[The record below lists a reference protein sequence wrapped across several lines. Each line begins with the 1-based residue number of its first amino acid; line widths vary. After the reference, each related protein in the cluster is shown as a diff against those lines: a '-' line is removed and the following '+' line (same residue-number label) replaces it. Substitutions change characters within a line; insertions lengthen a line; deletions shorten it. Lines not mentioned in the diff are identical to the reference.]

1 VKRGTRSE
9 RTAAFAAALLASHLV
24 VVAGPVS
31 GSAAPAGA
39 EAALT
44 WEVSREG
51 VSVEA
56 VMEPLEVPA
65 EGSPFQE
72 GAFVRVSFRVTDDAT
87 GKSYSALY
95 PAAWMDRVPAG
106 AERAS
111 EECKAKAENFLGG
124 SLLAEPEVNLNVYYV
139 LALNEDGTITVVDP
153 LFGFGGTKL
162 LAMVFLES
170 PGEDWALAADGAT
183 LFVSMPA
190 SDRVAVVDTA
200 TWKVAASLDVGGR
213 PVEVALQG
221 DGRYLWVGT
230 EGPREGFGGPGVTV
244 VDTARREVA
253 RHHETGPGPHRLAFS
268 DDGRFALVT
277 GGGEGSVAVIDTAS
291 LEVVRRVPVAGWPMG
306 IAWSKAAGAAYVST
320 REGAVVAVDPERDE
334 PVARMAAE
342 PGLGRIAFAPDGRLG
357 FVVNPE
363 ADVVH
368 IVDAARNR
376 IVQTADVESA
386 PDQVAFSDELAYIRH
401 AESSTVLMIPL
412 DTVGQEGKPVP
423 VVDFPGGQ
431 RAPGEGTVPSPADAI
446 VQAPGA
452 TAVLVANPADGV
464 IYFYKEGMAAPM
476 GDFRNY
482 GRQPRAVQVV
492 DRSLRD
498 RGRGAYETVVQL
510 RRPGDYDLVLYLD
523 TPTLVRCFP
532 FEVAVN
538 PAIEREELA
547 HRLDMEL
554 VGEGP
559 ALAAGEEATVELVVR
574 DPETGAVRD
583 DLDDLSALVF
593 LAPGIW
599 QRREPLEA
607 RGGGRYAIT
616 FTPPEEGLYYLF
628 FQSPSVGMTFE
639 RSPSFILEAG
649 GR

>member
-1 VKRGTRSE
+1 MKRRA
-9 RTAAFAAALLASHLV
+9 RAAAAAAALLASFAV
-24 VVAGPVS
+24 MAAGPVS
-31 GSAAPAGA
+31 GSAPAAGA
-39 EAALT
+39 DGTLR

-51 VSVEA
+51 VA
-56 VMEPLEVPA
+56 VQAAMEPLEAPA

-72 GAFVRVSFRVTDDAT
+72 GASVRVSFRVTDEAS
-87 GKSYSALY
+87 GESYSGLY
-95 PAAWMDRVPAG
+95 PAAWMDRVPSG
-106 AERAS
+106 VERET
-111 EECKAKAENFLGG
+111 EECKTKAEAFLGG

-162 LAMVFLES
+162 LALVFLES
-170 PGEDWALAADGAT
+170 VGEDWALTADGGT

-190 SDRVAVVDTA
+190 SDRVAVVDTT
-200 TWKVAASLDVGGR
+200 TWKVARNLDVGGR

-221 DGRYLWVGT
+221 DGRYLWVGA
-230 EGPREGFGGPGVTV
+230 EGEREGFGGPGVTV
-244 VDTARREVA
+244 VDAASLEEA
-253 RHHETGPGPHRLAFS
+253 RHLATGPGPHRLAFS
-268 DDGRFALVT
+268 ADGRWALVT
-277 GGGEGSVAVIDTAS
+277 AGGEGSVAVVDTAT
-291 LEVVRRVPVAGWPMG
+291 LEVVRRVALGGSPAG
-306 IAWSKAAGAAYVST
+306 IAWSRAAGAAYVAT
-320 REGAVVAVDPERDE
+320 REGAVVVVDPARDE
-334 PVARMAAE
+334 PVARIAAE

-363 ADVVH
+363 ADLVH
-368 IVDAARNR
+368 ILDAALDR
-376 IVQTADVESA
+376 IVQTADVERA
-386 PDQVAFSDELAYIRH
+386 PDQVVFSDELAYVRH
-401 AESSTVLMIPL
+401 AGSETVLMIPL
-412 DTVGQEGKPVP
+412 DTVGEEGRPVP

-431 RAPGEGTVPSPADAI
+431 RAPGEGTLPSPADAI

-492 DRSLRD
+492 DRSLKD

-510 RRPGDYDLVLYLD
+510 RRAGEYDLVFYLD

-532 FEVAVN
+532 FRVAVN
-538 PAIEREELA
+538 PAIERAARANRVDL
-547 HRLDMEL
+547 EL
-554 VGEGP
+554 VEPAP
-559 ALAAGEEATVELVVR
+559 ALTPGVAATVELRVR
-574 DPETGAVRD
+574 DPETGALRE

-599 QRREPLEA
+599 QRREALEA
-607 RGGGRYAIT
+607 RGEGRFAVT

-628 FQSPSVGMTFE
+628 FQSQSVGMTFE
-639 RSPSFILEAG
+639 RSPSFILEAA